1 MERHKIVFN
10 DIEYIVGEPTIK
22 DWKKM
27 SLTKDTMDDRD
38 FALELIS
45 SQTGLSKATLLECD
59 WYDIFNVAEGI
70 IQYFNQVDT
79 RHHDTF
85 EFKGETYKFVDL
97 ENITF
102 GEFVDMDT
110 YLQKAEIEK
119 LQRLNYYMALLYRP
133 IGEDYDIKKLKE
145 RAELFND
152 LPVKYYFGANK
163 VFFSLSKMLAKNT
176 RVYFY
181 LMMLKYW
188 TRRIIMVLVAFGV
201 GIVLY
206 LPWQVMMW
214 LKSTRLPK
222 YLSHSLSTIYHT
234 LKIYKQKGINNLKRC
249 IKNNGKI

>member
-1 MERHKIVFN
+1 MRHKIVFEGK
-10 DIEYIVGEPTIK
+10 EYQVGEPTIK

-70 IQYFNQVDT
+70 VEYFNHIDT
-79 RHHDTF
+79 NYYDTF
-85 EFKGETYKFVDL
+85 DFKGETYKFIDL
-97 ENITF
+97 ESISF
-102 GEFVDMDT
+102 GEFVDIDT

-133 IGEDYDIKKLKE
+133 VGEGYDIKKLKE

-152 LPVKYYFGANK
+152 LPVKYFFGANR
-163 VFFSLSKMLAKNT
+163 VFFCLDKMLVKDT
-176 RVYFY
+176 RVSFY
-181 LMMLKYW
+181 LTMLRYW
-188 TRRIIMVLVAFGV
+188 MRRVMIILVAFGV
-201 GIVLY
+201 GMVLY

-214 LKSTRLPK
+214 LKSVRLPTS
-222 YLSHSLSTIYHT
+222 LSHWLSTIYHT
-234 LKIYKQKGINNLKRC
+234 LKIYKQKGINNLKRF
-249 IKNNGKI
+249 IKSNGKI